1 MSNGILKILVF
12 LFYIFYSSISISEPI
27 NGESVDLKLLDKI
40 SSKIQNIKINVNE
53 FAEFGTLKIE
63 VYACFKRPPEE
74 IPEDFV
80 LLRIYEVNNSKHLD
94 KIYQGWMISSNP
106 TATPFEHPIYDIW
119 VSDCNISKDLLQF

>member
-1 MSNGILKILVF
+1 MSNGNLKILVF
-12 LFYIFYSSISISEPI
+12 LFGIFYSSISISEPI
-27 NGESVDLKLLDKI
+27 NGESVDLKVLDKI

-74 IPEDFV
+74 IPEDFA
-80 LLRIYEVNNSKHLD
+80 LLRIYEVNYSKSLN
-94 KIYQGWMISSNP
+94 KVYQGWMISSNP

-119 VSDCNISKDLLQF
+119 VSECNISSDLL